1 MQKCQAES
9 AKQEAVAAR
18 AVASPRGFTL
28 VELLVVIGVIAVLIA
43 LLVPTLAKARR
54 SAQDLVCVSNV
65 RQIANIFF
73 VYANE
78 NKGYYPPLAPDV
90 SSPILDHW
98 VFKVSPYFRKS
109 DQLAVGRDYFVCP
122 FQQGGEYTYGV
133 NYTSVLMPP
142 VFTYPKDLQGKDARW
157 KTTGK
162 QGRLKSSTM
171 LVMDSHVFYVF
182 CPAQW
187 KLDNAPDY
195 DSNSSVL
202 SLYKVKYNWAAFD
215 RHKMTINA
223 GFADG
228 SARRVRLDEWK
239 SNKDKMWGY

>member
-1 MQKCQAES
+1 MDKSES
-9 AKQEAVAAR
+9 QSTWRDAVAVRRIDRQSA
-18 AVASPRGFTL
+18 FTL

-43 LLVPTLAKARR
+43 LLLPALAKARR
-54 SAQDLVCVSNV
+54 SAQDLVCASNV
-65 RQIANIFF
+65 RQIANVFF

-90 SSPILDHW
+90 NSPILDHW

-109 DQLAVGRDYFVCP
+109 DQEAVGRDYFVCP

-133 NYTSVLMPP
+133 NYTAVLMPP
-142 VFTYPKDLQGKDARW
+142 VFTYPKDVQGNDARW

-162 QGRLKSSTM
+162 QGRLKSTTM

-182 CPAQW
+182 CPAHW
-187 KLDNAPDY
+187 KLDNAPLY
-195 DSNSSVL
+195 DSNSNVL
-202 SLYKVKYNWAAFD
+202 SVYKVKYNWAAFD
-215 RHKMTINA
+215 RHKMSINV

-239 SNKDKMWGY
+239 SNKDRIWGY